1 MRADTKKVKDIMSR
15 EVVAVDKDERL
26 EHVLDLMRKHRVS
39 KIPVTEHGKLW
50 GVVTDGEIAEELGG
64 IRSKGKPA
72 SALHATAVTVR
83 DPKTVTPESDW
94 EDALELLQ
102 DNPLGIL
109 PVVHDGTVLGVV
121 TKADFLPFVASDRP
135 LSDVMV
141 RSLHSVA
148 PTDRVIHARRVMLE
162 NGVERLPVLE
172 GGQLVGLVSETD
184 MAFGLA
190 RFKSDYS
197 DNHQKHQLKEF
208 LVEDIMVRKV
218 LAVRPETA
226 IRDAATTMRE
236 HHVGCLPVTLATP
249 AGRIAGMV
257 TRSDLIATVP
267 RNGARPAPRSS

>member
-15 EVVAVDKDERL
+15 DVVSVDKDDRVEQVL
-26 EHVLDLMRKHRVS
+26 ELMRKHRVS

-72 SALHATAVTVR
+72 SALHASAVTVR
-83 DPKTVTPESDW
+83 DVKTITPEADW

-102 DNPLGIL
+102 DDPHGIL

-121 TKADFLPFVASDRP
+121 TKADFLPFVDSARP

-141 RSLHSVA
+141 RSLHAVA
-148 PTDRVIHARRVMLE
+148 PTDRVIHARRLMLDH
-162 NGVERLPVLE
+162 GVERLPVLDA
-172 GGQLVGLVSETD
+172 GQLVGVVAETD
-184 MAFGLA
+184 IAFGFA
-190 RFKSDYS
+190 RFKAEYS

-208 LVEDIMVRKV
+208 LVQDIMVRKV
-218 LAVRPETA
+218 LAVRPETLV
-226 IRDAATTMRE
+226 RDAAKTMRE
-236 HHVGCLPVTLATP
+236 AHVGCLPVTLASP
-249 AGRIAGMV
+249 VDRIAGMV

-267 RNGARPAPRSS
+267 RDGAAARAKH